1 MDHGLSILKLASA
14 MTRHAGHAH
23 AATASN
29 IARADVPDATATR
42 AVRFRD
48 SLRELEQ
55 EQAPELEDTDQAISI
70 EREMLSMAEASG
82 QHSAATAVWRSTL
95 NMLRLAITGPQ

>member
-14 MTRHAGHAH
+14 MARHAGHAH

-29 IARADVPDATATR
+29 IARADVPQATASK
-42 AVRFRD
+42 AASFRE
-48 SLRELEQ
+48 SLRALEKGQ
-55 EQAPELEDTDQAISI
+55 SPTIDETDQAISI
-70 EREMLSMAEASG
+70 EKEMLTMAEAAG
-82 QHSAATAVWRSTL
+82 EHSAAMAVWRSTL

>member
-14 MTRHAGHAH
+14 MARHAGHVH

-29 IARADVPDATATR
+29 IARADVPEATAR
-42 AVRFRD
+42 KAASFRQ
-48 SLRELEQ
+48 SLRALEQ
-55 EQAPELEDTDQAISI
+55 GKTPQDEDTGQAISI

-82 QHSAATAVWRSTL
+82 QHGAATAVWKSTL